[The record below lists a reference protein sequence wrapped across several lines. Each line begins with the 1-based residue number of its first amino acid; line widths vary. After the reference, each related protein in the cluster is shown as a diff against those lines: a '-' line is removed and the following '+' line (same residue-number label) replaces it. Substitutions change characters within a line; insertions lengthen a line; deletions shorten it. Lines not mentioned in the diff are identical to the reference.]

1 MNRMSSP
8 ALFETGYDRSDCE
21 IGIVHLGF
29 GAFHRAHQALYV
41 DDYMDQTGDLRW
53 GIAAVNLR
61 AEESPNFAGLKEAS
75 RGYVLKSMSSSGD
88 VDFRRVRSHVKF
100 SDWADNTE
108 EAEALLARSSVH
120 MVTIT
125 VTESG
130 YYMDETGALNHEDP
144 SIVAEL
150 GGGAPRTI
158 YAYLTRAL
166 TRRQAAGLGGI
177 SILCCDNIRR
187 NGKMLQ
193 RNLFAYLDLI
203 GAEDLAQ
210 WVRSC
215 VTFPCS
221 MVDRITPRSTQALQS
236 EVEALF
242 GPDPFA
248 PVMAEDFTQWVVDD
262 HFAAARPDLTQVG
275 VTFTKNVDPY
285 EEAKIRILNGG
296 HTCLAYLGALAG
308 HHTFDQAMAD
318 PELFAHFEE
327 FERGEVL
334 PALVEALPF
343 DKNLYLDQII
353 MRFKNAS
360 IGDTVERICADGY
373 LKFPIFIHPTLAG
386 CLKQGISPRAG
397 LRAIAS
403 WYVFCKH
410 IEAGTLPI
418 AYGEPY
424 WDNLRELLQAG
435 QVDRFAR
442 SPSLW
447 GTLPQDHPEFTP
459 ALIAAITEMEKKWP
473 V

>member
-8 ALFETGYDRSDCE
+8 ALFETRYDRSACE

-61 AEESPNFAGLKEAS
+61 AAESYNFAHLNEAS
-75 RGYVLKSMSSSGD
+75 HGYVLKSMSSCGD
-88 VDFRRVRSHVKF
+88 VNFRRVRSHVKF
-100 SDWADNTE
+100 SDWADDAE
-108 EAEALLARSSVH
+108 QAEALLARPSVH

-130 YYMDETGALNHEDP
+130 YYMDETGALNPEDP

-150 GGGAPRTI
+150 GGGVPRTV

-166 TRRQAAGLGGI
+166 ARRKAEELGGI

-193 RNLFAYLDLI
+193 RNLYAYLDLI
-203 GAEDLAQ
+203 GAEDLVE
-210 WVRSC
+210 WVRTC

-221 MVDRITPRSTQALQS
+221 MVDRITPRSTEALQS
-236 EVEALF
+236 EVDALF
-242 GPDPFA
+242 GPGPFS

-262 HFAAARPDLTQVG
+262 NFAAARPDLTKTG
-275 VTFTKNVDPY
+275 VTFAKNVDPY

-327 FERGEVL
+327 FERSEVL
-334 PALVEALPF
+334 PALVEELPF

-353 MRFKNAS
+353 TRFKNAS

-373 LKFPIFIHPTLAG
+373 LKFPIFIHPTLVG
-386 CLKQGISPRAG
+386 CLKQGILPRAG

-424 WDNLRELLQAG
+424 WDNLRELLQDG

-442 SPSLW
+442 SASLW
-447 GTLPQDHPEFTP
+447 GTLPQDHPEFMT

>member
-8 ALFETGYDRSDCE
+8 ALFETLYNPSDCK

-61 AEESPNFAGLKEAS
+61 ALESSNFAGLKEAS
-75 RGYVLKSMSSSGD
+75 HGYVLKSMSSNGD

-100 SDWADNTE
+100 SDWADNAE
-108 EAEALLARSSVH
+108 EAEALLARPSVH

-130 YYMDETGALNHEDP
+130 YYMDETGALNPTDP

-158 YAYLTRAL
+158 YAYLNRAL
-166 TRRQAAGLGGI
+166 ARRQAAGLGGI

-203 GAEDLAQ
+203 GAENLVE
-210 WVRSC
+210 WVRTW

-221 MVDRITPRSTQALQS
+221 MVDRITPRTSEELQG
-236 EVEALF
+236 EVDALF
-242 GPDPFA
+242 GPSPFI

-262 HFAAARPDLTQVG
+262 HFAAERPDLTKVG

-334 PALVEALPF
+334 PALIEALPF
-343 DKNLYLDQII
+343 DKNIYLDQII
-353 MRFKNAS
+353 VRFKNAS

-386 CLKQGISPRAG
+386 CLKQGILPRAG

-418 AYGEPY
+418 TYEEPY
-424 WDNLRELLQAG
+424 WENLRELLQDG

-442 SPSLW
+442 SASLW
-447 GTLPQDHPEFTP
+447 GTLPQDHSEFMP

>member
-1 MNRMSSP
+1 MS
-8 ALFETGYDRSDCE
+8 
-21 IGIVHLGF
+21 
-29 GAFHRAHQALYV
+29 
-41 DDYMDQTGDLRW
+41 
-53 GIAAVNLR
+53 
-61 AEESPNFAGLKEAS
+61 
-75 RGYVLKSMSSSGD
+75 
-88 VDFRRVRSHVKF
+88 
-100 SDWADNTE
+100 
-108 EAEALLARSSVH
+108 
-120 MVTIT
+120 
-125 VTESG
+125 
-130 YYMDETGALNHEDP
+130 ETGALNPEDP

-150 GGGAPRTI
+150 DGGAPRTV

-166 TRRQAAGLGGI
+166 ARRKAAGLGGI

-193 RNLFAYLDLI
+193 SNLFAYLDLI
-203 GAEDLAQ
+203 GAGDLGE
-210 WVRSC
+210 WVRNC

-221 MVDRITPRSTQALQS
+221 MVDRITPRSTEALQS
-236 EVEALF
+236 EVDALF
-242 GPDPFA
+242 GPGPFS

-262 HFAAARPDLTQVG
+262 HFAAARPDLTKVG

-318 PELFAHFEE
+318 PQLFAHFEE
-327 FERGEVL
+327 FERSEVL
-334 PALVEALPF
+334 PALVDELPF

-353 MRFKNAS
+353 TRFKNAS

-386 CLKQGISPRAG
+386 CLKQGIMPQAG

-424 WDNLRELLQAG
+424 WDNLRELLQDG
-435 QVDRFAR
+435 QVDRFAQ
-442 SPSLW
+442 SASLW
-447 GTLPQDHPEFTP
+447 GTLPQEHPEFIT
-459 ALIAAITEMEKKWP
+459 ALIAAITEMEKEWP